1 MSYNSNVK
9 SMTVAALAC
18 IIALLICFLPVN
30 ATSQCVDDMGAGD
43 MDCDGFPDSLE
54 SSGYVTPMN
63 SSTPYSVDLN
73 IADLFVI
80 VVQNSPSM
88 IPANHF
94 DLYTR
99 SQADG
104 GMGIN
109 IIEIGVAEAGPD
121 REITATQKAAKITES
136 LNSASG
142 FLGWCP
148 QGTVNGND
156 DCVVYTQRVVN
167 SIDRICGAR
176 FGTNDCVGPS
186 GEIGPDLI
194 DLYIKWVMVHELG
207 HTTTLSAS
215 FNKKIG
221 NHYATGSGKVMDQ
234 GVSYTDKRG
243 KVTFQIPQSF
253 SAESQASFDSW
264 SDVH

>member
-9 SMTVAALAC
+9 SMTVAALAG
-18 IIALLICFLPVN
+18 IIALIICFLPAN
-30 ATSQCVDDMGAGD
+30 AIAQCTGD

-54 SSGYVTPMN
+54 SSGYVRPM
-63 SSTPYSVDLN
+63 SSRTDYSVDSN
-73 IADLFVI
+73 IVDLFVI
-80 VVQNSPSM
+80 VVQLSSSSRIPSN
-88 IPANHF
+88 PF
-94 DLYTR
+94 DLYTQ

-109 IIEIGVAEAGPD
+109 IIEIDADEANSD
-121 REITATQKAAKITES
+121 REIIATQKAAKITES
-136 LNSASG
+136 DSSSIG

-148 QGTVNGND
+148 QGTVND
-156 DCVVYTQRVVN
+156 DDNCVVYTQRVVN
-167 SIDRICGAR
+167 SINSICGSR
-176 FGTNDCVGPS
+176 FGTRDCVGPN
-186 GEIGPDLI
+186 GETGQDLI

-207 HTTTLSAS
+207 HTTTLSARFS
-215 FNKKIG
+215 NKIG

-234 GVSYTDKRG
+234 GVAYTDKRG
-243 KVTFQIPQSF
+243 KVTFKIPLSF